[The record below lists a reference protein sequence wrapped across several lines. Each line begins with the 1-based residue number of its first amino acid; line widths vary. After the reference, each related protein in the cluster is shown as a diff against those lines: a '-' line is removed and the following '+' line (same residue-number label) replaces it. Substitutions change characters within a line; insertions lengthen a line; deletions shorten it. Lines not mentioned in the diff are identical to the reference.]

1 MMRRSLIRGGV
12 LAMLL
17 ASQAFAMPATAQDA
31 RWEVL
36 REDQFLTDGL
46 VLIAIGRRIV
56 KGCEA
61 IDAARARAFFHAN
74 GLMQRAR
81 DKGFSTAEINEFIKD
96 EFEKARIDALSDAW
110 LASKDTNKTDAEG
123 LCRVGLDEI
132 ARATPLGRMLRTK

>member
-1 MMRRSLIRGGV
+1 MIRRSLIRGG
-12 LAMLL
+12 LIAMLV
-17 ASQAFAMPATAQDA
+17 ASQALAVPATAQDA
-31 RWEVL
+31 RWDPL
-36 REDQFLTDGL
+36 REDQTLTEGL

-61 IDAARARAFFHAN
+61 IEPARARAFFHAN

-110 LASKDTNKTDAEG
+110 LASKDTTKTDAEG
-123 LCRVGLDEI
+123 LCRVGRDEI
-132 ARATPLGRMLRTK
+132 ARATPLGRMLRTN